1 MTKESNNKEVVVFTA
16 QNQNLAVML
25 IEKLKEYKIPARLG
39 EESDAAGVF
48 GIPAGSRTILV
59 PEKFAKEAEEILYV
73 R

>member
-1 MTKESNNKEVVVFTA
+1 MTKESDYKEVVVFTA
-16 QNQNLAVML
+16 QNPNLAVML

-48 GIPAGSRTILV
+48 GIPAGSRTSLV
-59 PEKFAKEAEEILYV
+59 PEKFDKEDEEILYV

>member
-1 MTKESNNKEVVVFTA
+1 MTKESDYKEVVVFTA
-16 QNQNLAVML
+16 QNPNLAVML

>member
-1 MTKESNNKEVVVFTA
+1 MTKESNYKEIVVFTA
-16 QNQNLAVML
+16 QNPNLAVML
-25 IEKLKEYKIPARLG
+25 VEKLKEYKIPARLG

>member
-1 MTKESNNKEVVVFTA
+1 MTKESNYKEIVVFTA
-16 QNQNLAVML
+16 QNPNLAAML
-25 IEKLKEYKIPARLG
+25 VEKLKEYKIPARLG

>member
-1 MTKESNNKEVVVFTA
+1 MTKENDYKEIVVFTA
-16 QNQNLAVML
+16 QNPNLAAML
-25 IEKLKEYKIPARLG
+25 VEKLKEYKIPARLG
-39 EESDAAGVF
+39 EESDASGVF